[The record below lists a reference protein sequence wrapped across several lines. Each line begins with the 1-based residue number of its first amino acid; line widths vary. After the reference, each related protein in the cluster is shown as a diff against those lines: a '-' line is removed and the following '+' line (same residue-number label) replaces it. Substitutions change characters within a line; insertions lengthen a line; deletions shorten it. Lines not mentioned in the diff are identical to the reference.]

1 MPQLEVELTI
11 IQAMELLNLTV
22 DLFLSLIL
30 IGLVWLNHLQWEVS
44 GLHSHTTLLLDNL
57 GQLAVHKMIFG
68 LQEHPCFRQ
77 VLFLPHMVCLIKFQ
91 WRDLHTR
98 IFLPICSILEE
109 MPPLIPGTTDCSIS
123 INEVLIS
130 SMWG

>member
-11 IQAMELLNLTV
+11 IKALELLNLTV

-30 IGLVWLNHLQWEVS
+30 IGVVWLNDLQREVS

-57 GQLAVHKMIFG
+57 GQLEVHKLIFG
-68 LQEHPCFRQ
+68 LQEYQCFHQ
-77 VLFLPHMVCLIKFQ
+77 VLFLPHMVCLIKLQ
-91 WRDLHTR
+91 WQDLHTR

-109 MPPLIPGTTDCSIS
+109 TPPLIPGTTDCSIS